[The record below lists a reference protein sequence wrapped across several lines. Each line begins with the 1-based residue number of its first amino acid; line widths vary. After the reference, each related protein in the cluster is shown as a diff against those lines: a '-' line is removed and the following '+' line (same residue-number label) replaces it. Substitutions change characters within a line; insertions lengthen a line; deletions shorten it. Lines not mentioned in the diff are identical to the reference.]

1 MTITEFIEAAAHN
14 KIIQLVILAIV
25 CDTVFGVLRAIKEKK
40 FNSCAGIDGAIR
52 KVGMLI
58 SLVFMLAID
67 VLIKINLIGFI
78 PEQARTY
85 LGLDTVGVA
94 EFFALLYIAYEVVSI
109 FKNMALCG
117 LPVKKVWEKV
127 REFLAKYTDE
137 LPDTDELDGDST
149 AGAYFVSGKAGNMNI
164 NRKISKYNF
173 NKGSVS
179 RIKYIVIHYVG
190 ALGGAEDNCRYYGG
204 GNRNAS
210 AHYFVGFNGEVWQ
223 CVEDANIAWHCGASS
238 YKHAEC
244 RNANSIGIEMCVRKK
259 NTKSMGATDK
269 DWYFE
274 DATVEAAAEL
284 TRYLMNKYGV
294 PASHVIRH
302 YDVTG
307 KICPNPYVYNT
318 SAHTW
323 DEFKRKISGQAETP
337 QGGNE
342 KTIWNFLTGKG
353 LNAYAVAGIMG
364 NLYAESGLMPNNLQ
378 NTYNNKLGKTDAEYT
393 AAVDN
398 GSYGNFVKDSAG
410 YGLAQWTYWSR
421 KQALLNHA
429 KQAGVSIADLNMQLG
444 FLWEELQGYTAVM
457 DALKKA
463 GSVRAASDAVLT
475 GYEKPA
481 DQSETVKKKRA
492 EYGEGYYKKYAAGNG
507 TKYYRVRKSWTDAAS
522 QLGAFTSLEN
532 AKSACKAGYTVYDDN
547 GKAVYAA
554 ARQQAS
560 AGVPFSVQVDILDL
574 NIRTGAGT
582 NYAKTGETTGKGV
595 FTIVEVKAGQGASAG
610 WGRLK
615 SGAGWI
621 SLDYATRL
629 A

>member
-1 MTITEFIEAAAHN
+1 M
-14 KIIQLVILAIV
+14 
-25 CDTVFGVLRAIKEKK
+25 
-40 FNSCAGIDGAIR
+40 
-52 KVGMLI
+52 
-58 SLVFMLAID
+58 
-67 VLIKINLIGFI
+67 KIN
-78 PEQARTY
+78 R
-85 LGLDTVGVA
+85 
-94 EFFALLYIAYEVVSI
+94 
-109 FKNMALCG
+109 M
-117 LPVKKVWEKV
+117 
-127 REFLAKYTDE
+127 
-137 LPDTDELDGDST
+137 
-149 AGAYFVSGKAGNMNI
+149 
-164 NRKISKYNF
+164 ISKYNF
-173 NKGSVS
+173 NKGSIS

-244 RNANSIGIEMCVRKK
+244 RNSNSIGIELCVRKK
-259 NTKSMGATDK
+259 NTKNLGATDK

-284 TRYLMNKYGV
+284 TSYLMEKYGV

-323 DEFKRKISGQAETP
+323 DEFKKKISEQQAETP
-337 QGGNE
+337 QNSNE
-342 KTIWNFLTGKG
+342 KTIWDFLTGKG
-353 LNAYAVAGIMG
+353 LNAYAAAGIMG
-364 NLYAESGLMPNNLQ
+364 NLYAESGLNSCNLQ
-378 NTYNNKLGKTDAEYT
+378 NTYNKILGMSDEEYTDA
-393 AAVDN
+393 VD
-398 GSYGNFVKDSAG
+398 GGTYDNFINDKAG

-421 KQALLNHA
+421 KQALLLRSH
-429 KQAGVSIADLNMQLG
+429 KTGESIGNLLMQLG
-444 FLWEELQGYTAVM
+444 FLWEELRGYTAVM
-457 DALKKA
+457 EVLKKA
-463 GSVRAASDAVLT
+463 GSVRSASDAVLT

-481 DQSETVKKKRA
+481 DQSEAVKKKRA
-492 EYGEGYYKKYAAGNG
+492 EYGEVYYKKYAAGSG

-532 AKSACKAGYTVYDDN
+532 AKSACKVGYTVYDDN
-547 GKAVYAA
+547 GKVVYTAGGQQAA
-554 ARQQAS
+554 AA
-560 AGVPFSVQVDILDL
+560 VPFSVRVDITDL

-582 NYAKTGETTGKGV
+582 NYAKTGHTTGTGV

-621 SLDYATRL
+621 SLDYVTRL

>member
-1 MTITEFIEAAAHN
+1 MKRVGYITDKDGRRITLLEAMGDYGNVQKAYNKARKCKRHRKDVLIFTKDKEENLDKVREDIINLAYEPSKYHYFKVYEPKERQIMALPFYDRVVQHAINNVLEPIFDKRFISQSYACRKGKGMHAASDTLKEWLYEWN
-14 KIIQLVILAIV
+14 KYHPDQPLY
-25 CDTVFGVLRAIKEKK
+25 AIKADIHHY
-40 FNSCAGIDGAIR
+40 FQSIDHAVLKTEIR
-52 KVGMLI
+52 KVIKDAGVLELLDRI
-58 SLVFMLAID
+58 ID
-67 VLIKINLIGFI
+67 
-78 PEQARTY
+78 
-85 LGLDTVGVA
+85 
-94 EFFALLYIAYEVVSI
+94 
-109 FKNMALCG
+109 
-117 LPVKKVWEKV
+117 
-127 REFLAKYTDE
+127 
-137 LPDTDELDGDST
+137 
-149 AGAYFVSGKAGNMNI
+149 
-164 NRKISKYNF
+164 
-173 NKGSVS
+173 
-179 RIKYIVIHYVG
+179 H
-190 ALGGAEDNCRYYGG
+190 
-204 GNRNAS
+204 
-210 AHYFVGFNGEVWQ
+210 
-223 CVEDANIAWHCGASS
+223 
-238 YKHAEC
+238 
-244 RNANSIGIEMCVRKK
+244 
-259 NTKSMGATDK
+259 
-269 DWYFE
+269 
-274 DATVEAAAEL
+274 
-284 TRYLMNKYGV
+284 
-294 PASHVIRH
+294 
-302 YDVTG
+302 
-307 KICPNPYVYNT
+307 
-318 SAHTW
+318 
-323 DEFKRKISGQAETP
+323 
-337 QGGNE
+337 
-342 KTIWNFLTGKG
+342 
-353 LNAYAVAGIMG
+353 
-364 NLYAESGLMPNNLQ
+364 

-398 GSYGNFVKDSAG
+398 GSYGNFVKESAG

-532 AKSACKAGYTVYDDN
+532 AKSACKVGYTVYDDN
-547 GKAVYAA
+547 GKAVYTAA
-554 ARQQAS
+554 GQQAS

-595 FTIVEVKAGQGASAG
+595 FTIVEVKAGQGASVG

>member
-1 MTITEFIEAAAHN
+1 MKRVGYITDKDGRRITLLEAMGDYGNVQKAYNKARKCKRHRKDVLIFTKDKEENLDKVREDIINLAYEPSKYHYFKVYEPKERQIMALPFYDRVVQHAINNVLEPIFDKRFISQSYACRKGKGMHAASDTLKEWLYEWN
-14 KIIQLVILAIV
+14 KYHPDQPLY
-25 CDTVFGVLRAIKEKK
+25 AIKADIHHY
-40 FNSCAGIDGAIR
+40 FQSIDHAVLKTEIR
-52 KVGMLI
+52 KVIKDAG
-58 SLVFMLAID
+58 
-67 VLIKINLIGFI
+67 VL
-78 PEQARTY
+78 
-85 LGLDTVGVA
+85 
-94 EFFALLYIAYEVVSI
+94 ALL
-109 FKNMALCG
+109 
-117 LPVKKVWEKV
+117 
-127 REFLAKYTDE
+127 D
-137 LPDTDELDGDST
+137 
-149 AGAYFVSGKAGNMNI
+149 
-164 NRKISKYNF
+164 
-173 NKGSVS
+173 
-179 RIKYIVIHYVG
+179 RIIDH
-190 ALGGAEDNCRYYGG
+190 
-204 GNRNAS
+204 NA
-210 AHYFVGFNGEVWQ
+210 
-223 CVEDANIAWHCGASS
+223 
-238 YKHAEC
+238 
-244 RNANSIGIEMCVRKK
+244 
-259 NTKSMGATDK
+259 
-269 DWYFE
+269 
-274 DATVEAAAEL
+274 
-284 TRYLMNKYGV
+284 
-294 PASHVIRH
+294 
-302 YDVTG
+302 
-307 KICPNPYVYNT
+307 
-318 SAHTW
+318 
-323 DEFKRKISGQAETP
+323 
-337 QGGNE
+337 
-342 KTIWNFLTGKG
+342 
-353 LNAYAVAGIMG
+353 
-364 NLYAESGLMPNNLQ
+364 
-378 NTYNNKLGKTDAEYT
+378 YNNKLGKTDAEYT

-444 FLWEELQGYTAVM
+444 FLWEELQGYAAVM

-492 EYGEGYYKKYAAGNG
+492 EYGEGYYKKYAVGNG

-547 GKAVYAA
+547 GKAVYTAA
-554 ARQQAS
+554 GQQTS

>member
-1 MTITEFIEAAAHN
+1 MKRVGYITDKDGRRITLLEAMGDYGNVQKAYN
-14 KIIQLVILAIV
+14 KA
-25 CDTVFGVLRAIKEKK
+25 
-40 FNSCAGIDGAIR
+40 R
-52 KVGMLI
+52 KCKRHRK
-58 SLVFMLAID
+58 D
-67 VLIKINLIGFI
+67 VLIFTKDKEENL
-78 PEQARTY
+78 
-85 LGLDTVGVA
+85 D
-94 EFFALLYIAYEVVSI
+94 
-109 FKNMALCG
+109 
-117 LPVKKVWEKV
+117 KV
-127 REFLAKYTDE
+127 REDIINLAYE
-137 LPDTDELDGDST
+137 P
-149 AGAYFVSGKAGNMNI
+149 
-164 NRKISKYNF
+164 SKY
-173 NKGSVS
+173 
-179 RIKYIVIHYVG
+179 
-190 ALGGAEDNCRYYGG
+190 
-204 GNRNAS
+204 
-210 AHYFVGFNGEVWQ
+210 HYFKVYEPKERQIMALPFYDRVVQ
-223 CVEDANIAWHCGASS
+223 
-238 YKHAEC
+238 HAI
-244 RNANSIGIEMCVRKK
+244 NNVCVRKK

-378 NTYNNKLGKTDAEYT
+378 NAYNNKLGKTDAEYT

-457 DALKKA
+457 DTLKKA

-481 DQSETVKKKRA
+481 DQSETAKKKRA

-547 GKAVYAA
+547 GKAVYTAA
-554 ARQQAS
+554 GQQAS

>member
-1 MTITEFIEAAAHN
+1 
-14 KIIQLVILAIV
+14 
-25 CDTVFGVLRAIKEKK
+25 
-40 FNSCAGIDGAIR
+40 
-52 KVGMLI
+52 
-58 SLVFMLAID
+58 
-67 VLIKINLIGFI
+67 
-78 PEQARTY
+78 
-85 LGLDTVGVA
+85 
-94 EFFALLYIAYEVVSI
+94 
-109 FKNMALCG
+109 
-117 LPVKKVWEKV
+117 
-127 REFLAKYTDE
+127 
-137 LPDTDELDGDST
+137 
-149 AGAYFVSGKAGNMNI
+149 
-164 NRKISKYNF
+164 
-173 NKGSVS
+173 
-179 RIKYIVIHYVG
+179 
-190 ALGGAEDNCRYYGG
+190 
-204 GNRNAS
+204 
-210 AHYFVGFNGEVWQ
+210 
-223 CVEDANIAWHCGASS
+223 
-238 YKHAEC
+238 
-244 RNANSIGIEMCVRKK
+244 
-259 NTKSMGATDK
+259 
-269 DWYFE
+269 
-274 DATVEAAAEL
+274 
-284 TRYLMNKYGV
+284 MNKYGV

-457 DALKKA
+457 AALKKA

-547 GKAVYAA
+547 GKAVYTAA
-554 ARQQAS
+554 GQQAS

-595 FTIVEVKAGQGASAG
+595 FTIVEVKAGQGASVG